1 MQTPLELSFNNL
13 DPSPAAETK
22 IRERVARLD
31 RLFPN
36 IVSCHVAVDSDHRS
50 EGRGRSKA
58 VAYDVRIEV
67 RVPGTELAV
76 SRKPGN
82 RHAHTDIYVAVRDS
96 FDAMER
102 QLKSYADR
110 LHRDVKTHSEPL
122 QGKVARLFRDEG
134 YGFIATTDGREVYFH
149 CNSVIEEGFFGLDI
163 GSPVQ
168 LSVIDGESA
177 EGTQATTVRMIR
189 PQQLRQQPQ

>member
-1 MQTPLELSFNNL
+1 MQTPLELSFNGL
-13 DPSPAAETK
+13 DASPAVETR

-31 RLFPN
+31 RLFPG
-36 IVSCHVAVDSDHRS
+36 ITSCHVAVDSHHRS
-50 EGRGRSKA
+50 EGGGRSKA
-58 VAYDVRIEV
+58 VAYDVRIEL

-82 RHAHTDIYVAVRDS
+82 RHAHTDIHVAVRDS

-102 QLKSYADR
+102 QLKAYADR
-110 LHRDVKTHSEPL
+110 LHREVKTHPEPL
-122 QGKVARLFRDEG
+122 QGKVARLFRDQG

-149 CNSVIEEGFFGLDI
+149 RNSVIDEGFFGLDV

-168 LSVIDGESA
+168 LSVVDGESPQ
-177 EGTQATTVRMIR
+177 GTQATTVRPIR
-189 PQQLRQQPQ
+189 PRQLRQQPH

>member
-1 MQTPLELSFNNL
+1 MQSPLELSFNNL
-13 DPSPAAETK
+13 DPSPAVETR

-31 RLFPN
+31 RLFPK
-36 IVSCHVAVDSDHRS
+36 ITTCHVAVDSNRRA
-50 EGRGRSKA
+50 EGHGHSRA
-58 VAYDVRIEV
+58 VAYDVRIELH
-67 RVPGTELAV
+67 VPGAELAV
-76 SRKPGN
+76 SRRPGN
-82 RHAHTDIYVAVRDS
+82 RHKHSDIYVAVRDS

-110 LHRDVKTHSEPL
+110 LHRDVKSHAEPL
-122 QGKVARLFRDEG
+122 QGKVARLFRDDG

-149 CNSVIEEGFFGLDI
+149 RNSVIDEGFFGLDV

-177 EGTQATTVRMIR
+177 EGTQATAVRPIR
-189 PQQLRQQPQ
+189 PQQLRQQPH